1 MAQHRIMAAFYL
13 VAAASI
19 ISAVVGAPILQEPTT
34 TFEVGEATY
43 EPVVDGAENTYTN
56 TPAVPT
62 SIDTSQPITAT
73 SETAPVADFTP
84 KPLLPPGYQPLGGL
98 GVNSSNPVYQ
108 VTADYD
114 RQSLILALYQ
124 KWAELD
130 FLHQGFAA
138 YSDELFEK
146 VGLMATDRALLQ
158 HMADQEA
165 GHASILTKLL
175 GGTGPTR
182 CTYNYPHQ
190 QVREYLDFG
199 QKITRW
205 GESLNYGFIS
215 HLESR
220 EAAQA
225 LMQSV
230 ATEARQQMIFRQYN
244 GLHPM
249 PVVFEA
255 GIPQSW
261 AWTFLAPY
269 ISHCDPDVERVVWQ
283 NFPKLTVINQPNP
296 LRLEASKSWNDT
308 YNDAVGTQNNN
319 GISYNEACGQLCRPG
334 IAHSRARPLSY
345 AGRDVYL
352 QWDSPGEPVGP
363 DNSYSTSILAGTPLY
378 AAWVSSTMVTYTP
391 LLDIVGNTAH
401 TYQPNATTY
410 RGLSAV
416 NGTMYIA
423 ITDAKPEV
431 LPFNLDRINPH
442 VIALGMYQA
451 G

>member
-1 MAQHRIMAAFYL
+1 MVTHRSKGLCALGFIASAITQV
-13 VAAASI
+13 VA
-19 ISAVVGAPILQEPTT
+19 VPVLQEPTT
-34 TFEVGEATY
+34 TFDVE
-43 EPVVDGAENTYTN
+43 EPTAESVIDGVDNTYIN
-56 TPAVPT
+56 SAAAP
-62 SIDTSQPITAT
+62 TAT
-73 SETAPVADFTP
+73 GAGLFANTTSSADPVGDFTP
-84 KPLLPPGYQPLGGL
+84 APLVPPGYQPLGGL

-124 KWAELD
+124 EWAELD
-130 FLHQGFAA
+130 FLHSGFAS
-138 YSDELFEK
+138 YTDELFEK
-146 VGLMATDRALLQ
+146 AGLMAADRTLLG
-158 HMADQEA
+158 HMADQES
-165 GHASILTKLL
+165 GHISALTKLL
-175 GGTGPTR
+175 GGSGPTR
-182 CTYNYPHQ
+182 CSYNYPHQ
-190 QVREYLDFG
+190 HVREYLDFG

-230 ATEARQQMIFRQYN
+230 STEARQQMLFRQWN

-269 ISHCDPDVERVVWQ
+269 ISHCDAGIDRVVWQ

-296 LRLEASKSWNDT
+296 LRLDASKSWNDT
-308 YNDAVGTQNNN
+308 HNDAVGTQSNE
-319 GISYNEACGQLCRPG
+319 GVSYNEACGQLCRPG
-334 IAHSRARPLSY
+334 IAHNRGRPLSY
-345 AGRDVYL
+345 AGRDVFL

-363 DNSYSTSILAGTPLY
+363 DNSYSTSSLAGSPLY
-378 AAWVSSTMVTYTP
+378 AAWVSSTSVVYTP
-391 LLDIVGNTAH
+391 LLDIVGNSAH
-401 TYQPNATTY
+401 TYQPNATSY
-410 RGLSAV
+410 GVSAV

-423 ITDAKPEV
+423 VTDAKAEV

-442 VIALGMYQA
+442 VVALGMYQA